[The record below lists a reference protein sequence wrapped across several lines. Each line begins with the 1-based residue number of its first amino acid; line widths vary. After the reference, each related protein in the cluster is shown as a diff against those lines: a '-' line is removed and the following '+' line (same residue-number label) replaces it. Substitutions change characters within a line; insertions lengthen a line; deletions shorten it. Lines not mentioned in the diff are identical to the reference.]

1 MNENSMIIF
10 DLDGTLIDSRRDL
23 ATGVN
28 LMRAYYKLP
37 ALELETVS
45 SFVGNGARKLA
56 ERSLAGH
63 DEINFDEAFELMRK
77 FYKEHMFDQTTFY
90 PGVLDALKLIKQKKY
105 KTAIVTNKPDNSCKA
120 IIEHLKVSEYFDVI
134 LGASDK
140 YILKPE
146 PDMLLAVMNETAS
159 KPEASW
165 MVGDNYTD
173 MESGARAK
181 VKTCFVT
188 YGFGELKECNFDL
201 SVNSLMEF
209 AEFL

>member
-28 LMRAYYKLP
+28 LMRAYYNLP

-45 SFVGNGARKLA
+45 SYVGNGARKLA

-63 DEINFDEAFELMRK
+63 DEINFEEAFALMRQ
-77 FYKEHMFDQTTFY
+77 FYTEHMFDQTTFY
-90 PGVLDALKLIKQKKY
+90 PGVLDALKVIKQKNF
-105 KTAIVTNKPDNSCKA
+105 KTSIVTNKPDSSCKA
-120 IIEHLKVSEYFDVI
+120 IIEHLKVVEYFDVI

-140 YILKPE
+140 YALKPE
-146 PDMLLAVMNETAS
+146 SEMLYAVMDETGT
-159 KPEASW
+159 KPECSW

-201 SVNSLMEF
+201 SVNSLIEF

>member
-1 MNENSMIIF
+1 MNKNSMIIF

-56 ERSLAGH
+56 ERALVGH
-63 DEINFDEAFELMRK
+63 DEINFDEAFKLMRK
-77 FYKEHMFDQTTFY
+77 FYTEHMFEQTTFY
-90 PGVLDALKLIKQKKY
+90 PGVLDALKVIKQKKY
-105 KTAIVTNKPDNSCKA
+105 RTSIVTNKPDSSCKA
-120 IIEHLKVSEYFDVI
+120 IIKHLKVSEYFDVI

-140 YILKPE
+140 YLLKPE
-146 PDMLLAVMNETAS
+146 PDMLFAVMNETDS

-173 MESGARAK
+173 MESGARAE
-181 VKTCFVT
+181 VKTCFVS

-209 AEFL
+209 ADFL

>member
-1 MNENSMIIF
+1 MKKNPMIIF

-28 LMRAYYKLP
+28 LMRAHYNLP

-45 SFVGNGARKLA
+45 AYVGNGARKLA
-56 ERSLAGH
+56 QRALAGH
-63 DEINFDEAFELMRK
+63 DEIDFDEAFELMRK
-77 FYKEHMFDQTTFY
+77 FYTEHMFDQTTFY
-90 PGVLDALKLIKQKKY
+90 PGVLDALKVIKQKKY
-105 KTAIVTNKPDNSCKA
+105 KTAIVTNKPDTSCKA
-120 IIEHLKVSEYFDVI
+120 IIEHLKVLEYFDVI

-140 YILKPE
+140 YLLKPE
-146 PDMLLAVMNETAS
+146 PDMLFAVMNETGA
-159 KPEASW
+159 KPESSW

-173 MESGARAK
+173 MESGARAQ

-188 YGFGELKECNFDL
+188 YGFGELKKCNFDL

-209 AEFL
+209 ADFL